1 MNVIVAD
8 DSIMVRSIIEKII
21 TSLGYELFQATQG
34 EEVIEILEKMD
45 VEVGLILMDW
55 NMPTMDG
62 FQALVQI
69 KKDRRFSSIPVIML
83 TSESD
88 DNKIKMAYD
97 AGAAGY
103 VKKPFTRDEL
113 VENMQQVLK
122 D

>member
-1 MNVIVAD
+1 MNVIIAD
-8 DSIMVRSIIEKII
+8 DSRMVRSIIEKVII
-21 TSLGYELFQATQG
+21 SLGYGLFQAVHG
-34 EEVIEILEKMD
+34 GEVIDILEKMD

-88 DNKIKMAYD
+88 DNKIKMAYA

-113 VENMQQVLK
+113 IENMQQVLK